1 MENEFKTEKIIL
13 KKEKFMSNI
22 EQLIENDLSLPD
34 YYGDIVKILGST
46 AQTNIF
52 SASITGDKAV
62 IDGVVLV
69 RVLYV
74 DAAAKTEI

>member
-34 YYGDIVKILGST
+34 YYGDIVKILGTSS
-46 AQTNIF
+46 QTNIF
-52 SASITGDKAV
+52 SASITVGAS
-62 IDGVVLV
+62 
-69 RVLYV
+69 
-74 DAAAKTEI
+74 